1 MSIENK
7 RRVPNFTPSEK
18 AHLMKIVAS
27 NFASVL
33 EDKKT
38 DSEERAWKSVEKAF
52 NASSSSSIYL
62 TALSLKKCYENRKK
76 ELKKTLADEKRAVTL
91 TGGGPPP
98 KDFTIL
104 LIMIPTLYLLSSLNK
119 RQMILFLNM
128 CLEVYLEHQFQNR
141 YQLLRSS
148 ANLRENAELIN
159 SGPEPSSYETN
170 AWKKYTPCQLQCPL
184 SAPLASQQPV
194 DKKDSSRRRPA
205 TIGKPLTSSDIA
217 KKYDLLMDKRLE
229 LIKVQ
234 LQHTK
239 KHNDLTIQK
248 PKLELE
254 ILKVELAKK
263 KKEQVAENT

>member
-18 AHLMKIVAS
+18 AHLMQIIAS

-38 DSEERAWKSVEKAF
+38 DRASSFRKEEAWKSVEKAF
-52 NASSSSSIYL
+52 NASSSSSIYR

-76 ELKKTLADEKRAVTL
+76 ELRKTLADEKRAVTL

-98 KDFTIL
+98 K
-104 LIMIPTLYLLSSLNK
+104 
-119 RQMILFLNM
+119 
-128 CLEVYLEHQFQNR
+128 
-141 YQLLRSS
+141 SS
-148 ANLRENAELIN
+148 ANLGENAELIN

-184 SAPLASQQPV
+184 SAPLASPQPELEKSMSNEARV
-194 DKKDSSRRRPA
+194 DKKHSSRRRPA
-205 TIGKPLTSSDIA
+205 TIVKPLTSSDIA

-229 LIKVQ
+229 LINIQ

-239 KHNDLTIQK
+239 THNDLTIQK
-248 PKLELE
+248 LQLELE

-263 KKEQVAENT
+263 KKEEVAENT